1 MPGYIKTKLLFE
13 YKQGQLIGLGF
24 GDIVHSD
31 ADIVILSAFRTNNF
45 TPNSAIGSINTFL
58 EKHTSIRLE
67 NYIDYELKENG
78 FKFIDISF
86 QNLSF
91 KKLLIID
98 MGEPDQN
105 DIIPLGSESGL
116 ILNNIKNGLEKA
128 KIQLAKSTSPFTIDI
143 TALGTQYGG
152 LHRKEC
158 FDLLI
163 NWASDLFNLTSK
175 ITLLRF
181 IAYELDTFVD
191 FFESVFRLQ
200 KIKPENELTFS
211 TVHNIDNLLQF
222 KPELTSALRDL
233 DKHPRGVIITCRTI
247 IETIVKK
254 RLSNNTIKLS
264 DGIALLKNYCPPNI
278 YSYLTTCRILG
289 NFSNHDPN
297 FIPTRRDA
305 EGILILTLRIV
316 EWHFSFES

>member
-116 ILNNIKNGLEKA
+116 ILNNIKNGLEKP
-128 KIQLAKSTSPFTIDI
+128 K
-143 TALGTQYGG
+143 
-152 LHRKEC
+152 
-158 FDLLI
+158 
-163 NWASDLFNLTSK
+163 FN
-175 ITLLRF
+175 
-181 IAYELDTFVD
+181 
-191 FFESVFRLQ
+191 
-200 KIKPENELTFS
+200 
-211 TVHNIDNLLQF
+211 
-222 KPELTSALRDL
+222 
-233 DKHPRGVIITCRTI
+233 
-247 IETIVKK
+247 
-254 RLSNNTIKLS
+254 
-264 DGIALLKNYCPPNI
+264 
-278 YSYLTTCRILG
+278 
-289 NFSNHDPN
+289 
-297 FIPTRRDA
+297 
-305 EGILILTLRIV
+305 
-316 EWHFSFES
+316 